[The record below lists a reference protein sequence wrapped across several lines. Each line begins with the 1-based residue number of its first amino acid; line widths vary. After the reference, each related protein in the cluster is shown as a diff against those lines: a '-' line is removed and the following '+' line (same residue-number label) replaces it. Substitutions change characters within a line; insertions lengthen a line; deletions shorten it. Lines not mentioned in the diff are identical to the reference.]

1 MSDNIYARFRSVW
14 RVLSRLLCMS
24 VFFCGMAAARG
35 SPIDIHAHEWKSIDS
50 EHYEV
55 IFPETLEAQGIYVSS
70 VLEYLYPLQQD
81 TIQPPRT
88 WHFPVI
94 LNPDQMNPNGF
105 VSILPRRSVYYTIPI
120 SSMTGDWLTTLAI
133 HEGRHMFQFDAMN
146 RNTVRALSFFIGEY
160 AFATIMPTW
169 WMEGDAVM
177 AETTMTE
184 GGRGRN
190 PSFTAPF
197 KALMLEDKHFGYN
210 KMMLGSFRNTIPDPY
225 TFGYL
230 MQSYIRSEYDE
241 NAPET
246 MFRQYSYAPIPVL
259 APFLAVQKA
268 TGKSP
273 GAIYR
278 EMSAVYGDFWKKQIA
293 SLDITPVR
301 VLSAGKKNGYT
312 DYAYPCVL
320 ADGSV
325 AASRYDDDRGY
336 EIVHVRDE
344 QETVLAR
351 AHALNSLGSGGP
363 YLIWD
368 ELESDVKF
376 DSSRTRIALLDLGT
390 GKKRLLAASSRY
402 ISPTLS
408 PDGSVAA
415 MLEWNE
421 NMTGNFIL
429 MSVADGSVMKK
440 ILLPPDEY
448 WDDFSFSPDGTSLLF
463 VSTGVFSPAGD
474 QGKSIARMHL
484 ESERVEILLDARFE
498 NVRSP
503 VQSGSTILFVSNYSG
518 IDTVYALDADGSE
531 WQVIRR
537 PLGAYFPKMSVGT
550 DDLLFVD
557 YADSSG
563 TEISVASAPRESWV
577 PIDEVTVIRE
587 EFYSAAAEAE
597 IGKGKALP
605 SRVPLTDAT
614 PKKYSFSLSGNRIDS
629 WGILPGGESGV
640 GVMAFMDIDNIA
652 SNANQEVSL
661 DYDYVNSSVGA
672 SYTYL
677 YRGFYPD
684 FLIQAGNT
692 IRDIDG
698 DPYNETEGS
707 VALEFPF
714 GGGADGALR
723 WSMTFGG
730 AAGGRI
736 RRGEAQLPLQ
746 AYAVAGISNYDSVF
760 GVQAVYEF
768 TPLTPAIQDHR
779 FGTVTASFSG
789 PFRFDGFSFALD
801 YEKRGEDDA
810 ASSSYARGYLEFPG
824 LETVKGSAE
833 YTVPIFY
840 PDFPIGALMYFD
852 MISVN
857 LFYDRLYALDSTVL
871 QSSVGGELLF
881 HFYPLQLS
889 VRVDAGLRYSWQ
901 IENGVSRYE
910 LVILGIPL
918 AGIER

>member
-1 MSDNIYARFRSVW
+1 MSDNINMRFRSV
-14 RVLSRLLCMS
+14 RKIVSRLFCMTAL
-24 VFFCGMAAARG
+24 FCGMAPAQGA
-35 SPIDIHAHEWKSIDS
+35 PIDTHSHEWKSINS
-50 EHYEV
+50 GHYEV
-55 IFPETLEAQGIYVSS
+55 IFPESLTTQGIYVSS

-81 TIQPPRT
+81 TIQPFRT

-94 LNPDQMNPNGF
+94 LNPEQLSPNGF
-105 VSILPRRSVYYTIPI
+105 VSILPRRSVYYTVPS
-120 SSMTGDWLTTLAI
+120 SSMAGDWLTTLAI

-146 RNTVRALSFFIGEY
+146 RNTVRALSFFLGEY
-160 AFATIMPTW
+160 AFAPVMPTW

-184 GGRGRN
+184 GGRGRD

-210 KMMLGSFRNTIPDPY
+210 KMMFGSFRDTIPNHY

-230 MQSYIRSEYDE
+230 MQSYIRAEYDE

-246 MFRQYSYAPIPVL
+246 MFRQYSYAPIPVI
-259 APFLAVQKA
+259 APFLAVREA

-273 GAIYR
+273 GVIYR

-301 VLSAGKKNGYT
+301 VLSAGKKNGYA

-320 ADGSV
+320 TDGSV
-325 AASRYDDDRGY
+325 AASRYKDDRGY
-336 EIVHVRDE
+336 EIVRIKDKK
-344 QETVLAR
+344 ETVIAR
-351 AHALNSLGSGGP
+351 ARALNSLGSGGT

-376 DSSRTRIALLDLGT
+376 DSSRTRIVLFDLAT
-390 GKKRLLAASSRY
+390 GKKRLLAISSRY
-402 ISPTLS
+402 INPALS

-429 MSVADGSVMKK
+429 MSVTDGT
-440 ILLPPDEY
+440 ILKNISLPPGEY
-448 WDDFSFSPDGTSLLF
+448 WDSFSFSPDGASLLF

-474 QGKSIARMHL
+474 QGKSIARMNL
-484 ESERVEILLDARFE
+484 ENAHVEILLDARFE

-503 VQSGSTILFVSNYSG
+503 VQSGSTVLYVSNYSG

-537 PLGAYFPKMSVGT
+537 PIGAYFPSMTEGT
-550 DDLLFVD
+550 GELLFVD

-563 TEISVASAPRESWV
+563 TEISVASAPREFWI
-577 PIDEVTVIRE
+577 PIDGVTVMRE

-597 IGKGKALP
+597 IGKGKVLP
-605 SRVPLTDAT
+605 SHIPLTDET
-614 PKKYSFSLSGNRIDS
+614 PKKYSFALSGNRIDS
-629 WGILPGGESGV
+629 WAILPGGESGV
-640 GVMAFMDIDNIA
+640 GITAFMDINNIA
-652 SNANQEVSL
+652 SNANQEISL
-661 DYDYVNSSVGA
+661 DYDYVNSSIGA

-684 FLIQAGNT
+684 LLIHAGNT
-692 IRDIDG
+692 VRDIDG
-698 DPYNETEGS
+698 DPYNETQGS

-714 GGGADGALR
+714 GGGADDALR
-723 WSMTFGG
+723 WNMTLGS
-730 AAGGRI
+730 AAGGRF
-736 RRGEAQLPLQ
+736 RKSEAQLPLQ
-746 AYAVAGISNYDSVF
+746 AYAFAGISNYDSSLDVR
-760 GVQAVYEF
+760 AVYEF
-768 TPLTPAIQDHR
+768 LPLTPAIQDHR
-779 FGTVTASFSG
+779 FGTASASFGG

-801 YEKRGEDDA
+801 YEKLGEYDVA
-810 ASSSYARGYLEFPG
+810 YSSFSRGYLKFPG
-824 LETVKGSAE
+824 LETVKGSAD
-833 YTVPIFY
+833 YTVPILY

-857 LFYDRLYALDSTVL
+857 LFYDRLYALDTTVL

-881 HFYPLQLS
+881 HFYPLQLP
-889 VRVDAGLRYSWQ
+889 VRLDAGLRYSWQ
-901 IENGVSRYE
+901 IENRVSRYE
-910 LVILGIPL
+910 FVILGIPL
-918 AGIER
+918 AGTER